1 MVISEDIESFREGLD
16 GLSSNYKLLCNS
28 LFKLKGDH
36 VSKSMLKKGKDYL
49 NNEHLR
55 MERVKITYDEFSS
68 QISEVYEDFVNKMEA
83 IRSEGR
89 NEIKEMENDFEGMK
103 DEMKMKCDEL
113 KKKSLFF
120 DKEPSFVYRD
130 FSKSTIDASLV
141 KQYPGSYLYK
151 EYMSKRRTSEGNV
164 FVDCDCEND
173 ELIVKYMKNDESLID
188 DVKKMNFVEKKT
200 LFNDL
205 SFLELP
211 IKKNIIGELSSNED
225 NEIMEAWRQNRV
237 VMVNNKKSDCINQW
251 INQHRLIDM
260 IVSYQQM
267 KDIQYH
273 KQDDTFY
280 VNLNLKYFDVIEDY
294 LKNGKRL
301 NEDLLKQYKHTNASS
316 IINEFRM
323 IGIYLSEGELKQI
336 RSLHYEP
343 LFKNKSHIIENDDYD
358 RILQEWLNY
367 SFDWKLI
374 YRASEHGYTA
384 SSFHECCDN
393 KGPTLII
400 IKSSG
405 GWIFGGYT
413 SINWTSDSMFCK

>member
-1 MVISEDIESFREGLD
+1 MLKNNHELRVICVFLDMVMSEDIESFCEGLD

-130 FSKSTIDASLV
+130 FSKSKIDASLV

-151 EYMSKRRTSEGNV
+151 EYMSKIRTSEGNV

-211 IKKNIIGELSSNED
+211 IKKKILL
-225 NEIMEAWRQNRV
+225 
-237 VMVNNKKSDCINQW
+237 VN
-251 INQHRLIDM
+251 
-260 IVSYQQM
+260 
-267 KDIQYH
+267 
-273 KQDDTFY
+273 
-280 VNLNLKYFDVIEDY
+280 
-294 LKNGKRL
+294 
-301 NEDLLKQYKHTNASS
+301 
-316 IINEFRM
+316 
-323 IGIYLSEGELKQI
+323 
-336 RSLHYEP
+336 
-343 LFKNKSHIIENDDYD
+343 
-358 RILQEWLNY
+358 
-367 SFDWKLI
+367 
-374 YRASEHGYTA
+374 
-384 SSFHECCDN
+384 
-393 KGPTLII
+393 
-400 IKSSG
+400 
-405 GWIFGGYT
+405 
-413 SINWTSDSMFCK
+413 

>member
-1 MVISEDIESFREGLD
+1 MLKNNHELRVICVFLDMVISEDIESFREGLD

-164 FVDCDCEND
+164 FVDCDSEND

-267 KDIQYH
+267 KDINI
-273 KQDDTFY
+273 T
-280 VNLNLKYFDVIEDY
+280 
-294 LKNGKRL
+294 
-301 NEDLLKQYKHTNASS
+301 S
-316 IINEFRM
+316 RM
-323 IGIYLSEGELKQI
+323 I
-336 RSLHYEP
+336 H
-343 LFKNKSHIIENDDYD
+343 FM
-358 RILQEWLNY
+358 
-367 SFDWKLI
+367 LI
-374 YRASEHGYTA
+374 
-384 SSFHECCDN
+384 
-393 KGPTLII
+393 
-400 IKSSG
+400 
-405 GWIFGGYT
+405 
-413 SINWTSDSMFCK
+413 